1 MEEQQN
7 YRRNK
12 GGRPKKE
19 TKRDLVISMKCSSQE
34 RRIIEERSQSL
45 QLSVSEYLRELGLTG
60 KIASRNKALPREVLL
75 LTATLNHLAANIN
88 QIAKKRNGMD
98 ELNTLERANLRV
110 QSLEL
115 KELAATIKTLMK

>member
-1 MEEQQN
+1 MEEQQT

-34 RRIIEERSQSL
+34 RRIIEERSQAL

-60 KIASRNKALPREVLL
+60 KIVSRNKALPREVLL

-98 ELNTLERANLRV
+98 ELNILERANLKV

-115 KELAATIKTLMK
+115 KELAATIKVLMK

>member
-1 MEEQQN
+1 METQEI

-19 TKRDLVISMKCSSQE
+19 VKKDRAITIKCSP
-34 RRIIEERSQSL
+34 EERKTIENRAASAH
-45 QLSVSEYLRELGLTG
+45 LSVSEYLREMGLSG
-60 KIASRNKALPREVLL
+60 KIDSRQKSLPKEVLM

-88 QIAKKRNGMD
+88 QLARKRNGID
-98 ELNTLERANLRV
+98 ELSPMERANLKV

-115 KELAATIKTLMK
+115 KQLALTIKAHLK